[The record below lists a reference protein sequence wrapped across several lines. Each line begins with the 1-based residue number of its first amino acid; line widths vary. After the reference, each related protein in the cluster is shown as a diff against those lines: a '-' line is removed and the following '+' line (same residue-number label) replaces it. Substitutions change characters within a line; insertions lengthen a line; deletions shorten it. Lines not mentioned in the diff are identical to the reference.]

1 MQSSAIKDKII
12 NIFTKTG
19 SYTSRARESLRV
31 VFRHLRIAYFPLLFC
46 FLEIVLHIFAYRS
59 MNRNIVWVI
68 LFSFGLGSIL
78 TFLTTVFHRKVNA
91 VLTYL
96 FTFVST
102 LAFIVELVYFR
113 IFKGFAPVSHIKLGG
128 QAVTNFKGAM
138 MEGIRTSVWWMLL
151 MLVPFILL
159 IIFGIWLR
167 PKFSRPSKTV
177 YLSSAM
183 ISVAFLAG
191 TVGIM
196 ATFFNGTPSLY
207 KTFSSSAT
215 STDTSVNY
223 FGLNATAI
231 QEIKWLIFPDDS
243 SAPVQNL
250 TDSKSPEGA
259 QVDPYV
265 DFGKLYDKAGDNE
278 ALKNL
283 TAELSNMP
291 TTQKNDYTGLCK
303 GYNLITICA
312 EAFSPEFIDP
322 ELTPALYKLS
332 TEGFIFE
339 NFYSSYPNTT
349 TNGEYSFCMGL
360 FPDLSR
366 GKTDSSFSVSA
377 SNYLPYCY
385 GNLFRGIGADAY
397 AYHNYVAEF
406 YYRNFTHVNMGYDFY
421 AANSGLDIEITWP
434 SSDYD
439 MMVASVDDYINSGKQ
454 FTAYYMTFSGHYQ
467 YTLANAMSA
476 KNWDTVKDLP
486 YSDAVKAYIACNL
499 ELEYAMQYLLDRLE
513 SAGIADKTVIVLT
526 TDHFPYGLNDSQYAE
541 LSGRDI
547 NNVFDK
553 QKNSFICYVPGLDE
567 PVVVDKYCSTVD
579 ILPTVLNLFGFTYD
593 SRLLAGH
600 DMLAPDAVSV
610 AMIAD
615 GSFISEGI
623 AFDSSIMKYK
633 YDDESAETKA
643 RAVELYNLIEKRFRL
658 STDILNNDYYSFVYD
673 TESSSDKIDN
683 LTKQYYDVGIMEQS
697 SVYYIL
703 KNDIMDPISDSS
715 FGLHLKS
722 TIVEVIDSI
731 YRIAG
736 RPEIDYDE
744 SEIPFSAA
752 DEYKDAVAW
761 ACKVGILKKDMIIFV
776 PLTEEIKLGQLNVL
790 LARTAAYFNID
801 TSVNEEDVAAA
812 IEKFS
817 NIQEETVRASL
828 FCRDKKII
836 LGDGSDYYMLYNT
849 WSQMKRG
856 DVTTALYKLC
866 SYYILA
872 DKK

>member
-1 MQSSAIKDKII
+1 MQFSVIKEKALTILSAIK
-12 NIFTKTG
+12 NFMSRTG
-19 SYTSRARESLRV
+19 DTLRGI
-31 VFRHLRIAYFPLLFC
+31 FRHMRIAYFPLLFC
-46 FLEIVLHIFAYRS
+46 YLEIVLHIFAYRN

-68 LFSFGLGSIL
+68 LFSIGLGSVL
-78 TFLTTVFHRKVNA
+78 TFLTTVFNRKVNA
-91 VLTYL
+91 ILTYV
-96 FTFVST
+96 FTFLST
-102 LAFIVELVYFR
+102 LVFIVELVYFR
-113 IFKGFAPVSHIKLGG
+113 IFKGFAPVSHLKMGG

-151 MLVPFILL
+151 LL
-159 IIFGIWLR
+159 IPLVLLCLFGIWLK
-167 PKFSRPSKTV
+167 PKFSRVSKNV
-177 YLSSAM
+177 YLSTALMSL
-183 ISVAFLAG
+183 AFLAG
-191 TVGIM
+191 TVGVM
-196 ATFFNGTPSLY
+196 AAFFNGTPSLY
-207 KTFSSSAT
+207 KTFTSSAT

-223 FGLNATAI
+223 FGLNATVI
-231 QEIKWLIFPDDS
+231 QEIKWLVFPDDS
-243 SAPVQNL
+243 GAPVQGL
-250 TDSKSPEGA
+250 TNEITPEGA
-259 QVDPYV
+259 QVDPDV
-265 DFGKLYDKAGDNE
+265 DFGKLYEKAGDNE

-291 TTQKNDYTGLCK
+291 TTQKNEYTGICK
-303 GYNLITICA
+303 GYNLISICA

-385 GNLFRGIGADAY
+385 GNLFRGIGAEAY

-406 YYRNFTHVNMGYDFY
+406 YYRNFTHVNMGYDFS

-499 ELEYAMQYLLDRLE
+499 ELEYAMQYLLERLE
-513 SAGIADKTVIVLT
+513 TAGIADKTVIVLA
-526 TDHFPYGLNDSQYAE
+526 TDHYPYGLNDSQYAE
-541 LSGRDI
+541 LSGREI

-600 DMLAPDAVSV
+600 DILAPDAVSV

-615 GSFISEGI
+615 GSFITEGI
-623 AFDSSIMKYK
+623 SFDSSIMKYK
-633 YDDESAETKA
+633 YEDENTETKA
-643 RAVELYNLIEKRFRL
+643 KAVELYNLIEKRFRL

-673 TESSSDKIDN
+673 TESSSEKVDN
-683 LTKQYYDVGIMEQS
+683 LTKQYYDVGIMDQS

-715 FGLHLKS
+715 FGLHYRS

-736 RPEIDYDE
+736 RPEITYEE
-744 SEIPFSAA
+744 SELPFSAA

-801 TSVNEEDVAAA
+801 TSVNEEELATAV
-812 IEKFS
+812 EKF
-817 NIQEETVRASL
+817 NYMNEETVSASM
-828 FCRDKKII
+828 FCRDSKII
-836 LGDGSDYYMLYNT
+836 LGDGSDYYMMYNT
-849 WSQMKRG
+849 NKEMTRG

-872 DKK
+872 EQQ